1 MKNISLVFASETLAR
16 EGCYEL
22 AKLHFH
28 QNDRDLMGRELRF
41 FDDLIDRLVTSAKCF
56 QNSVFLGAEVYKVFD
71 WSRFVAFCGGKVE
84 MGEILEDLRSV
95 GNEDG
100 SFSD

>member
-16 EGCYEL
+16 EGRYEL

-56 QNSVFLGAEVYKVFD
+56 QNSVFLGAEVYEIFD
-71 WSRFVAFCGGKVE
+71 WPRFFVFWSGKVE
-84 MGEILEDLRSV
+84 M
-95 GNEDG
+95 
-100 SFSD
+100 